1 MAMIPNLTPAQHKLL
16 RDTVQ
21 GPLGRS
27 SVRMEG
33 EGEPAEDFVAWP
45 FVDTLYDYTQIL
57 NSTPIASFP
66 SGPPAE
72 PVYIVGAGAAGM
84 VAAYELLRAGIVP
97 VVLEASDRIG
107 GRNWSQDFQG
117 TSVFAEMGAMRV
129 PVSNKCFWYYAGP
142 DMFNLQIGPFPD
154 PGVVPTNL
162 YYENTLYDWTPG
174 TLPPGPFTKI
184 MSDFYGFMSPLLKN
198 IWTPWMQNPPD
209 LDQVQQIWQTYIN
222 KYANMSVFEALRQG
236 IPQWTTEDFTAFG
249 ALGVGTGGFGPF
261 FTVDFLEML
270 RLLVNQ
276 FETDQQFILNGFS
289 QLTWNFYT
297 QPVKMPNGQEASLQS
312 LNAVLF
318 NAPASS
324 VGPGSGSN
332 PSITYLDPQTQ
343 QPVTKDASAIIVA
356 NTTRSMQISLG
367 LTMLEKPELSQSI
380 KNALRDLH
388 MMDTSKLFIR
398 TATKFWLDSKG
409 QPVPGIPQTIQTD
422 ELPRGVFCLDYPN
435 TENGVVLISYTW
447 GDDSSKLL
455 GLDPTT
461 RFETFKNI
469 LSGINP
475 QFAENLVPLNGEV
488 LNVDWQ
494 AEEYYFGG
502 YKLQNPGQE
511 PYIRSANYQFLDVLN
526 SAVDIGVYLAGDS
539 VSWSGGW
546 TEGALQTGL
555 NAACSAA
562 QRAGGTVV
570 ADSPLTQNPYR
581 YNYGS

>member
-1 MAMIPNLTPAQHKLL
+1 MPMIPNLSPEQLEML
-16 RDTVQ
+16 RSAVQ
-21 GPLGRS
+21 GPAMRLAAGQP
-27 SVRMEG
+27 ELQL
-33 EGEPAEDFVAWP
+33 EFIAWP

-66 SGPPAE
+66 SGPPQN
-72 PVYIVGAGAAGM
+72 PVFIVGAGAAGM

-97 VVLEASDRIG
+97 IVLEASDRIG
-107 GRNWSQDFQG
+107 GRNWSRDFQG
-117 TSVFAEMGAMRV
+117 SNLFAEMGAMRV
-129 PVSNKCFWYYAGP
+129 PVSNKVFWHYAGP
-142 DMFNLQIGPFPD
+142 DMFNLQTGPFPD

-162 YYENTLYDWTPG
+162 YYENTLYDWKPG
-174 TLPPGPFTKI
+174 TLPPSPFTKI
-184 MSDFYGFMSPLLKN
+184 TADFYGFMGPLLKN
-198 IWTPWMQNPPD
+198 IWTPWMQEPPD
-209 LDQVQQIWQTYIN
+209 LSQVQKVWQSYIDR
-222 KYANMSVFEALRQG
+222 YANMSVFEALRQG

-276 FETDQQFILNGFS
+276 FETSQKFIVDGFS

-297 QPVKMPNGQEASLQS
+297 QPVKMPNGQMESLQS

-318 NAPASS
+318 NAPVSS
-324 VGPGSGSN
+324 VGPGTGTN
-332 PSITYLDPQTQ
+332 PSITYLDPNSKSPIT
-343 QPVTKDASAIIVA
+343 TDASAIIVA

-367 LTMLEKPELSQSI
+367 LTILEKPVISQPVR
-380 KNALRDLH
+380 NALRDLH
-388 MMDTSKLFIR
+388 MMDTSKMFIR
-398 TATKFWLDSKG
+398 TATKFWLDKNG

-422 ELPRGVFCLDYPN
+422 ELPRGVFCLDYPS
-435 TENGVVLISYTW
+435 TQNGIVLISYTW

-455 GLDPTT
+455 GLDVPA

-469 LSGINP
+469 LNVINP
-475 QFAENLVPLNGEV
+475 QFAQFLVPLNNEI

-494 AEEYYFGG
+494 AEPYYFGG

-511 PYIRSANYQFLDVLN
+511 PYIKAANYQFLDVLN
-526 SAVDIGVYLAGDS
+526 PSVDTGIYLAGDG

-555 NAACSAA
+555 NAACAAA
-562 QRAGGTVV
+562 QRSGGTVV
-570 ADSPLTQNPYR
+570 ADSPLTQDPNR

>member
-1 MAMIPNLTPAQHKLL
+1 MPMIPNLSPEQLEML
-16 RDTVQ
+16 RSAVQ
-21 GPLGRS
+21 GPAMRLAAL
-27 SVRMEG
+27 
-33 EGEPAEDFVAWP
+33 PKAEAEFIAWP

-57 NSTPIASFP
+57 NSTPLASFP
-66 SGPPAE
+66 SGPPQN
-72 PVYIVGAGAAGM
+72 PVFIVGAGAAGM

-97 VVLEASDRIG
+97 IVLEASDRIG

-117 TSVFAEMGAMRV
+117 SNLFAEMGAMRV
-129 PVSNKCFWYYAGP
+129 PVSNKVFWHYAGP
-142 DMFNLQIGPFPD
+142 GMFNLQTGPFPD

-162 YYENTLYDWTPG
+162 YYENTLYDWKPG
-174 TLPPGPFTKI
+174 TLPPSPFTKI
-184 MSDFYGFMSPLLKN
+184 TADFYGFMGPLLKN
-198 IWTPWMQNPPD
+198 IWTPWMQEPPD
-209 LDQVQQIWQTYIN
+209 LSQVQKVWQSYIDR
-222 KYANMSVFEALRQG
+222 YANMSVFEALRQG

-276 FETDQQFILNGFS
+276 FETSQKFIVDGFS

-297 QPVKMPNGQEASLQS
+297 QPVTMPNGTKESLQS

-318 NAPASS
+318 NAPVSS
-324 VGPGSGSN
+324 VGPGTGTN
-332 PSITYLDPQTQ
+332 PSITYLDPNSKSPIT
-343 QPVTKDASAIIVA
+343 TDASAIIVA

-367 LTMLEKPELSQSI
+367 LTILEKPVISQPVR
-380 KNALRDLH
+380 NALRDLH
-388 MMDTSKLFIR
+388 MMDTSKMFIR
-398 TATKFWLDSKG
+398 TATKFWLDKNG

-422 ELPRGVFCLDYPN
+422 ELPRGVFCLDYP
-435 TENGVVLISYTW
+435 TTQNGIVLISYTW

-455 GLDPTT
+455 GLDVPA

-469 LSGINP
+469 LNIINP
-475 QFAENLVPLNGEV
+475 QFAQFLVPLNNEI

-494 AEEYYFGG
+494 AEPYYFGG

-511 PYIRSANYQFLDVLN
+511 PYIKAANYQFLDVLN
-526 SAVDIGVYLAGDS
+526 PSVDTGIYLAGDG

-555 NAACSAA
+555 NAACAAA
-562 QRAGGTVV
+562 QRIGGTVV
-570 ADSPLTQNPYR
+570 ADSPLTQDPNR
-581 YNYGS
+581 YDYGS